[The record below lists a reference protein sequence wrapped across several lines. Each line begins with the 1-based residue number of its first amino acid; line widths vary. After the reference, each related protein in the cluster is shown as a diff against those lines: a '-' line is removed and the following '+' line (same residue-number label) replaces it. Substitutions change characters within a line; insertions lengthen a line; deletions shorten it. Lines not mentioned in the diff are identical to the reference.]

1 MIRELHT
8 IWTLPASDTTER
20 LRRTR
25 DALAREVAHRLP
37 RRLAYWSL
45 VDTGVRHLGHKEAP
59 YDLGFVELLNRAAKG
74 LDLS

>member
-45 VDTGVRHLGHKEAP
+45 VDTIVRHTGATEAP
-59 YDLGFVELLNRAAKG
+59 HEVGAVALLDRAAKG
-74 LDLS
+74 LDLR